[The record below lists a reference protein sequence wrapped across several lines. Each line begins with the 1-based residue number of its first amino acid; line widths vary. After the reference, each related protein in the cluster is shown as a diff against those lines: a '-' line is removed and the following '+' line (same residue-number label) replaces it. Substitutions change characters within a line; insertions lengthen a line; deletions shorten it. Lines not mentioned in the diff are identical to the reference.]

1 MHIWEDFVIP
11 EIINPDTL
19 EVLPDGEEGELVLTA
34 VNRRAM
40 PLIRYRTRDLTRIMT
55 QPCLCGRTHR
65 KIARIKGRT
74 DDMMIINGVNIFPVQ
89 IEKTIMNIPQASKN
103 YIIEIGE
110 KNYMDKLSIKI
121 EINEDAFSGTLEDL
135 ERLKCKIESE
145 LKSETGVSASVGF
158 VDKGTLP
165 ANEGKAK
172 RVYDLRKKNK

>member
-1 MHIWEDFVIP
+1 
-11 EIINPDTL
+11 
-19 EVLPDGEEGELVLTA
+19 
-34 VNRRAM
+34 
-40 PLIRYRTRDLTRIMT
+40 
-55 QPCLCGRTHR
+55 
-65 KIARIKGRT
+65 
-74 DDMMIINGVNIFPVQ
+74 MMIINGVNIFPVQ